1 MMQMLRCS
9 MKRLSWSVGVA
20 SVLNGG
26 QSYPGEFQGLCFVRR
41 QPQRFSGEFARA
53 LVLVG

>member
-41 QPQRFSGEFARA
+41 QLQRFSGEFARA